1 VYAAGVK
8 HRILIARE
16 QYKFSCAH
24 MTVFPD
30 GTKERL
36 HGHNY
41 SIAVA
46 LELDR
51 IDLPAMLPFRAI
63 KNVLGELCAAWKE
76 RLIVAQHNPQLVIV
90 RDDKEFE
97 FTLCGERYVVPRGD
111 ALLLPIDNV
120 TVENLAAHV
129 AELIGAKIAPLSP
142 HVRNIE
148 VTVGEHPGQGASCTM
163 ELRT

>member
-1 VYAAGVK
+1 VR

-41 SIAVA
+41 AVAVA
-46 LELDR
+46 LELER
-51 IDLPAMLPFRAI
+51 IDLEAMLPFRAI
-63 KNVLGELCAAWKE
+63 KNVLGELCLAWKE
-76 RLIVAQHNPQLVIV
+76 RVFLARHNPHFTIV
-90 RDDKEFE
+90 REDAEIE
-97 FTLCGERYVVPRGD
+97 FTLCEQRYVMPHGD
-111 ALLLPIDNV
+111 ALLLPIDNI

-129 AELIGAKIAPLSP
+129 AELLGPKIAALSP
-142 HVRNIE
+142 HVSAIE
-148 VTVGEHPGQGASCTM
+148 VTIHEHPGQGASCM
-163 ELRT
+163 LDLR

>member
-1 VYAAGVK
+1 VK

-41 SIAVA
+41 TVAVA
-46 LELDR
+46 LELER
-51 IDLPAMLPFRAI
+51 IDLQAMLPFRAI
-63 KNVLGELCAAWKE
+63 KNVLGELCTAWKE
-76 RLIVAQHNPQLVIV
+76 RVFVARHSPHLTIA
-90 RDDKEFE
+90 REDRELE
-97 FTLCGERYVVPRGD
+97 FTLCGDRYVMPIGD
-111 ALLLPIDNV
+111 ALLLPIENV

-129 AELIGAKIAPLSP
+129 AELLAPSIAALSP
-142 HVRNIE
+142 HVLAIE
-148 VTVGEHPGQGASCTM
+148 VTISEHPGQGASCTIG
-163 ELRT
+163 LRA